1 MSRLTPAWTLAV
13 SLGCLSLL
21 SQVPTPGPVRLS
33 AADRATALKAIQTAF
48 QERYVF
54 PDMRPVIIGRLE
66 QSQKAGRYDLD
77 DPVLFAERI
86 TQDLEDASHDLH
98 LSLRVDPAAYAAAM
112 APPQSPE
119 GMAAFRRH
127 KAVREHH
134 GLSELKILPGNVRYL
149 KITGFKWV
157 QDETGS
163 IYDEAM
169 RFLKDGDAVII
180 DLRGNGGG
188 SSSAVRYLV
197 SHFLDEDVL
206 EMTFLQGSEIPK
218 QSRTLDHLPAGR
230 LKGMPLWVLIDRYVA
245 SAAESFA
252 YDVAQFKLGELV
264 GSPTVG
270 AANNND
276 LLPIAPAFILSLSF
290 GRPVHAISQTNWEG
304 VGVKPTIQALPGQ
317 ELDVAQSRALAFL
330 AKNPAAT
337 PEALAEYAWA
347 KVAVEARLHPVA
359 PDPVR
364 LKPLSGRYGQGEIA
378 YREGSLW
385 WDRPKRP
392 SVRLLPLTEEGL
404 FAVEHLDIL
413 RLRLTGKTMEQ
424 IWMGEPA
431 PRVIPRG

>member
-1 MSRLTPAWTLAV
+1 MFLLTHVWILAAG
-13 SLGCLSLL
+13 LGCLSLL
-21 SQVPTPGPVRLS
+21 PQSPAPGLAHLS
-33 AADRATALKAIQTAF
+33 ASDRAAALKAIQAAF

-54 PDMRPVIIGRLE
+54 PEMRPAIIERLE
-66 QSQKAGRYDLD
+66 QSRKDGRYDLD
-77 DPVLFAERI
+77 DPVIFAERI
-86 TQDLEDASHDLH
+86 TQDLEAVSHDLH
-98 LSLRVDPAAYAAAM
+98 LYLRTDPAAYAAAM
-112 APPQSPE
+112 APPQSTE

-127 KAVREHH
+127 KAIREHH
-134 GLSELKILPGNVRYL
+134 GLSELKVLPGNLRYL

-188 SSSAVRYLV
+188 SSAAVRYLV

-206 EMTFLQGSEIPK
+206 EMTFHQGSEIPK

-264 GSPTVG
+264 GSPTIG
-270 AANNND
+270 AANNNE
-276 LLPIAPAFILSLSF
+276 LLPIAPSFILSLSF
-290 GRPVHAISQTNWEG
+290 GRPVHAVSQTNWEG
-304 VGVKPTIQALPGQ
+304 VGVKPAIQTLPGQ

-330 AKNPAAT
+330 AKNPAAM
-337 PEALAEYAWA
+337 PEALADYAWA

-359 PDPVR
+359 LDPAQ
-364 LKPLSGRYGQGEIA
+364 LKALSGQYGNGEIA

-385 WDRPKRP
+385 WDRSKRP
-392 SVRLLPLTEEGL
+392 SVRLLPLTEESL

-424 IWMGEPA
+424 LWMGEPA
-431 PRVIPRG
+431 PRVIPKK